1 MSDFLRDGE
10 LVYTLNERGTN
21 EVYFAV
27 YGPDRETEAE
37 RIRLALNSHAVLLAA
52 LEQYLHAETNDIGCS
67 CHVPEECVWCDEIIK
82 ARVAVRAAI
91 ARARGGK
98 S

>member
-52 LEQYLHAETNDIGCS
+52 LEALADSASMLDVEFCDDEEQAEAEALLGR
-67 CHVPEECVWCDEIIK
+67 
-82 ARVAVRAAI
+82 ARAAI